1 MPAGQT
7 VGGRGGVA
15 VDSSGALCGRVVESA
30 RATAA
35 TATAFAPSWPLQALA
50 WSRARRFDWWRL
62 GNRGYLGERPLAAPT
77 HPRTVVVHP
86 SRLHRRSSPTPIART
101 TRPCGIGSVASRLDA
116 TTGPTSTA
124 MTAFAFSEG
133 DASRD
138 RSQPLTLRSTIELTE
153 SERRIFDL
161 LLQVNRYHRL
171 NTVLRVA
178 GGWVRDKL
186 LGLAVQRADLDIA
199 IDDMPGQAYALKVN
213 EMLRATGH
221 EQHAVHVI
229 QANPEQSKHLETAR
243 MKLCGEWIDLAHLRK
258 ETYTEHSRIPQVT
271 IGTPHEDAHRR
282 DLTINALFYNIHSG
296 DVEDFTGRGVEDLR
310 HGRIR
315 TPLAPR
321 VTLLDDPLRILR
333 AVRFGSR
340 FDFDM
345 VPELLQGGRDPEVH
359 AALAAKVSRERVG
372 AEVEG
377 MFRGPRPERAVRWMS
392 DMGLFPVV
400 FSLPP
405 DCARDYAADM
415 SRQAAARLECLRALS
430 RYWAAGKGES
440 AAHFGP
446 LERRVVYAL
455 CLSPLLLLQYRN
467 AKRQQRPAVEYVLK
481 EALKVS
487 HRDAEDILCLLQAA
501 EPLGEWVHRAAPL
514 DRREHR
520 VPLGRLLR
528 SLGALWRAA
537 CLVQL
542 TIELCAMR
550 DGIADGRV
558 NLLREQLEAPP
569 LLTRF
574 DQFIQAVERHQLA
587 DASQLRPLVGGNQ
600 LKVLLPRLPRGPQ
613 FGEVIEAQIDEQL
626 ARPRMT
632 PRECAEWLRDTYAEY
647 R

>member
-153 SERRIFDL
+153 TERRIFDL

-415 SRQAAARLECLRALS
+415 SRQAAARLECLRAAACGVRALPITAAAVAVSQRQEATTARGGIRPERGTESEPSRRRGHPLS
-430 RYWAAGKGES
+430 VAGRRTAGRVGASGGAVGSARASGAAGAAAAVAGCAVACGVSGAAHHRAVRDAGRYCRRTSES
-440 AAHFGP
+440 AAGTA
-446 LERRVVYAL
+446 R
-455 CLSPLLLLQYRN
+455 
-467 AKRQQRPAVEYVLK
+467 
-481 EALKVS
+481 
-487 HRDAEDILCLLQAA
+487 
-501 EPLGEWVHRAAPL
+501 GAAPAHPL
-514 DRREHR
+514 RSIYPSGGTTSTGRRQSAATAGRRQSTQSAAAAAATRTPVWRGDRGADRRAVGAPAHDPTRVRRMAARHLRR
-520 VPLGRLLR
+520 VPLRDR
-528 SLGALWRAA
+528 HTA
-537 CLVQL
+537 
-542 TIELCAMR
+542 ELYDC
-550 DGIADGRV
+550 
-558 NLLREQLEAPP
+558 
-569 LLTRF
+569 
-574 DQFIQAVERHQLA
+574 
-587 DASQLRPLVGGNQ
+587 
-600 LKVLLPRLPRGPQ
+600 
-613 FGEVIEAQIDEQL
+613 
-626 ARPRMT
+626 
-632 PRECAEWLRDTYAEY
+632 
-647 R
+647 